1 MAILLHEEGLLE
13 RARIYASDVDPEL
26 LERAEQGRIPLPRLP
41 AYVEAHQRAGGTG
54 SLLDH
59 MRVEGEWAVLDAGLR
74 SRITWAHHNLATD
87 GSFNDF
93 HLLLCSN
100 VLIYLDREPQRH
112 AVDVLRGSVVMFGFL
127 GLGARELLGPG
138 VEGLGFRRLDGD
150 VNLYKRVR

>member
-1 MAILLHEEGLLE
+1 M
-13 RARIYASDVDPEL
+13 
-26 LERAEQGRIPLPRLP
+26 
-41 AYVEAHQRAGGTG
+41 
-54 SLLDH
+54 
-59 MRVEGEWAVLDAGLR
+59 R

-112 AVDVLRGSVVMFGFL
+112 AVEVLTDSVVTFGFL
-127 GLGARELLGPG
+127 ALGIRELLGPG

-150 VNLYKRVR
+150 VNLYKRTR